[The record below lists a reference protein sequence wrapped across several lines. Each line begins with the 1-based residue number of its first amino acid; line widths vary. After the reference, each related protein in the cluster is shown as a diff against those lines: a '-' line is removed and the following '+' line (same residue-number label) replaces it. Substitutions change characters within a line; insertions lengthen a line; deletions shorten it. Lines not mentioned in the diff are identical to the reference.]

1 MGELEVTGAGH
12 TLLVFIFHR
21 KTFTRKDSMFGFP
34 S

>member
-1 MGELEVTGAGH
+1 MGELDVTGAGH

-21 KTFTRKDSMFGFP
+21 NTLTIKDSMFGFP